1 MSDYIKKDDIIK
13 WVDDSVAQCGNRYSA
28 DMLNMMDM
36 FKTVVDNCLPFANV
50 VPAELYQRALNDV
63 VTLSAERKHRK
74 WIPVT
79 ERLPEYMENVLI
91 TDGVFSG
98 MGWRDW
104 YDYRGTKPREDYWIA
119 PSTNVNELNITH
131 WMPLP
136 EPPKDGEA

>member
-63 VTLSAERKHRK
+63 VTLSAERKHGK

-79 ERLPEYMENVLI
+79 ERLPEDDGEVLCI
-91 TDGVFSG
+91 NDYHFYIV
-98 MGWRDW
+98 GWLYCDDVGNYICESDNEIM
-104 YDYRGTKPREDYWIA
+104 YD
-119 PSTNVNELNITH
+119 VTH

-136 EPPKDGEA
+136 QPPESEGE